1 MINKLDRLARSA
13 SKGIDLIN
21 SLLNK
26 GIKVH
31 VLNMGLMDDTPTG
44 KLIRTILLA
53 FAEFERD
60 MIIERTQE
68 GRKISGNLGG
78 RPHKYN
84 EDQIKHALEL
94 LNNYSYSQVSKMAGI
109 SISTIYRATQK
120 IKAKKTYTIN
130 LTNPAPRDSR
140 VKG

>member
-1 MINKLDRLARSA
+1 
-13 SKGIDLIN
+13 
-21 SLLNK
+21 
-26 GIKVH
+26 
-31 VLNMGLMDDTPTG
+31 MGLMDDTPTG

-53 FAEFERD
+53 FAEFERN
-60 MIIERTQE
+60 MIIEKTQE

-130 LTNPAPRDSR
+130 LTNPAPEIR
-140 VKG
+140 G